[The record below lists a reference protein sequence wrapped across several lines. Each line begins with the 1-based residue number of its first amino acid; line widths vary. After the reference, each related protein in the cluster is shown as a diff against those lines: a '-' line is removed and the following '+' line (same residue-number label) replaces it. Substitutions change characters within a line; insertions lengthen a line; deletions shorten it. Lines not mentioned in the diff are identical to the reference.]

1 MNKKLTNNINS
12 FKIPKSILLTGK
24 VLQFISNDL
33 AAKFAAKIFA
43 TPLKFKVPER
53 ELMMR
58 KSTKNELLE
67 IKSIQKKVMVYTYG
81 YSKKKVLI
89 VHGWSGRGTQL
100 YQLAD
105 KILENQMM
113 VISFDA
119 PAHGLSTGKTT
130 LMNEFIETIHQL
142 ESKYGPFD
150 VAIGHSFGAMSLL
163 NAIASGL
170 KIKKLVTIGADDSIP
185 EIMKKFV
192 EKIELKPI
200 ITTKLENLYKKNY
213 GIDINSFSSHLA
225 AKKVIIPTLVIH
237 DSEDKY
243 VPVSCAFVIR
253 QNLEKGE
260 LLITNG
266 LGHHKI
272 FKDGQII
279 QRIINFIK

>member
-1 MNKKLTNNINS
+1 MNKNKIKNKNS
-12 FKIPKSILLTGK
+12 FKIPKFILVTGK
-24 VLQFISNDL
+24 VLQFISTDL
-33 AAKFAAKIFA
+33 ATLFAAKIFA

-58 KSTKNELLE
+58 KSTKNKLLE

-130 LMNEFIETIHQL
+130 LMSEFIETIHQL

-150 VAIGHSFGAMSLL
+150 AAIGHSFGAMSLL
-163 NAIASGL
+163 NAVASGL
-170 KIKKLVTIGADDSIP
+170 KTKKIVTIGADDSVH
-185 EIMKKFV
+185 EIMNNFV

-200 ITTKLENLYKKNY
+200 IARKLENLYKKKY
-213 GIDINSFSSHLA
+213 GIDINSFSSHLV
-225 AKKVIIPTLVIH
+225 AKKVTTPTLVIH

-243 VPVSCAFVIR
+243 VPVSCAFAIR

-272 FKDGQII
+272 FKDSQII
-279 QRIINFIK
+279 QRIISFIK

>member
-1 MNKKLTNNINS
+1 MDKKSTNNKNS

-24 VLQFISNDL
+24 VLQFISNNL

-58 KSTKNELLE
+58 KSTKNELVE
-67 IKSIQKKVMVYTYG
+67 IASIKKKVMVYTYG

-89 VHGWSGRGTQL
+89 VHGWSGRGTQF

-113 VISFDA
+113 LITFDA

-130 LMNEFIETIHQL
+130 LMNEFIETINQL
-142 ESKYGPFD
+142 ESKFGPFEA
-150 VAIGHSFGAMSLL
+150 AIGHSFGGMSLL

-170 KIKKLVTIGADDSIP
+170 KIKKLVTIGADDSVT
-185 EIMKKFV
+185 EIMKNFV

-200 ITTKLENLYKKNY
+200 IILKLKNLYKKKY
-213 GIDINSFSSHLA
+213 GIDIHSFSSHIV
-225 AKKVIIPTLVIH
+225 AKKVTIPTLVIH

-243 VPVSCAFVIR
+243 VPVSSAFIIR
-253 QNLEKGE
+253 QNLEKGV

-272 FKDGQII
+272 FKDNQVI